1 MNIELYKKW
10 AAKFYTE
17 GERQKMKQ
25 AMTTL
30 KEKLVKKLGLFYDET
45 EMTQEGRV
53 AYAEHEVFLF
63 LIEALVAKM
72 YEKGVAEAEIL
83 EVQRNL
89 WNPYGRAR
97 KFDFIFLLR
106 K

>member
-10 AAKFYTE
+10 AAKLYTE
-17 GERQKMKQ
+17 DERQKMKQ

-30 KEKLVKKLGLFYDET
+30 KEKLVENLGLFYDEA
-45 EMTQEGRV
+45 EMTEEERV

-63 LIEALVAKM
+63 LIEALVVNMRK
-72 YEKGVAEAEIL
+72 EGVAEAEIL

-89 WNPYGRAR
+89 WNPYG
-97 KFDFIFLLR
+97 
-106 K
+106 

>member
-10 AAKFYTE
+10 AAKFYIE
-17 GERQKMKQ
+17 DERQKMKQ
-25 AMTTL
+25 AMATL
-30 KEKLVKKLGLFYDET
+30 KEKLVEKLGLFYDET

-63 LIEALVAKM
+63 LIEALVANMRK
-72 YEKGVAEAEIL
+72 EGVAETEIL

-89 WNPYGRAR
+89 WNPYG
-97 KFDFIFLLR
+97 
-106 K
+106 

>member
-10 AAKFYTE
+10 AAKLYTE
-17 GERQKMKQ
+17 DERQKMKQ

-30 KEKLVKKLGLFYDET
+30 KEKLVENLGLFYDGA
-45 EMTQEGRV
+45 EMTEEERV

-63 LIEALVAKM
+63 LIEGLVANMRK
-72 YEKGVAEAEIL
+72 EGVAEAEIL

-89 WNPYGRAR
+89 WNPYG
-97 KFDFIFLLR
+97 
-106 K
+106 

>member
-17 GERQKMKQ
+17 DERQKMKQ
-25 AMTTL
+25 AMTML
-30 KEKLVKKLGLFYDET
+30 KGKLVEKLGLLYDET

-53 AYAEHEVFLF
+53 AYAEHEVSLF
-63 LIEALVAKM
+63 LIEVFVANMHK
-72 YEKGVAEAEIL
+72 EGVAEAEIL

-89 WNPYGRAR
+89 WNPYG
-97 KFDFIFLLR
+97 
-106 K
+106 

>member
-17 GERQKMKQ
+17 DERKKMKQ

-30 KEKLVKKLGLFYDET
+30 KEKLVENLSLFYDET
-45 EMTQEGRV
+45 EMTQKERV
-53 AYAEHEVFLF
+53 AYAEHKVSLF

-72 YEKGVAEAEIL
+72 YEEGMLKEEIL
-83 EVQRNL
+83 KVQNNL
-89 WNPYGRAR
+89 WSP
-97 KFDFIFLLR
+97 FD
-106 K
+106 

>member
-17 GERQKMKQ
+17 DERQKMKQ

-30 KEKLVKKLGLFYDET
+30 KEKLVEKFGLFYNET
-45 EMTQEGRV
+45 EMTQEERV
-53 AYAEHEVFLF
+53 VYAEHEVFLF
-63 LIEALVAKM
+63 LIEALVDNMHK
-72 YEKGVAEAEIL
+72 EGVAEAEIL

-89 WNPYGRAR
+89 WNPYG
-97 KFDFIFLLR
+97 
-106 K
+106 

>member
-10 AAKFYTE
+10 AAKLYTE
-17 GERQKMKQ
+17 DERQKMKQ

-30 KEKLVKKLGLFYDET
+30 KEKLVENLGLFYDET
-45 EMTQEGRV
+45 EMTQEERV

-72 YEKGVAEAEIL
+72 YEEGVAEAEIL
-83 EVQRNL
+83 EVQCNL
-89 WNPYGRAR
+89 WNPYG
-97 KFDFIFLLR
+97 
-106 K
+106 

>member
-1 MNIELYKKW
+1 MNIELYKEGV
-10 AAKFYTE
+10 AKFYTE
-17 GERQKMKQ
+17 DERKRMKQ

-30 KEKLVKKLGLFYDET
+30 KEKLVEKLGLFYDET

-72 YEKGVAEAEIL
+72 YEKGVPKEEIL
-83 EVQRNL
+83 EVQNNL
-89 WNPYGRAR
+89 WSP
-97 KFDFIFLLR
+97 FD
-106 K
+106 